1 MRKVTRSPLRSHCC
15 SQDRRSSPPTRKPR
29 AEPITSPVL
38 RRTSR
43 RSNRRRAAD
52 GDRIAG
58 LALFAS
64 AVGFDA
70 GVVPAGK

>member
-1 MRKVTRSPLRSHCC
+1 
-15 SQDRRSSPPTRKPR
+15 
-29 AEPITSPVL
+29 VL

-43 RSNRRRAAD
+43 RSNRRLAAD
-52 GDRIAG
+52 GDLIAG
-58 LALFAS
+58 LDSPAC

>member
-1 MRKVTRSPLRSHCC
+1 MRKVTLTLAIALLFAGAAVLT
-15 SQDRRSSPPTRKPR
+15 PTRKPR
-29 AEPITSPVL
+29 AGPITSPVQ

-43 RSNRRRAAD
+43 RSNRRLAAD
-52 GDRIAG
+52 GDLIAG
-58 LALFAS
+58 LDSSAR

>member
-1 MRKVTRSPLRSHCC
+1 MRKVTLTLAIALLFAGSAVLTADA
-15 SQDRRSSPPTRKPR
+15 Q
-29 AEPITSPVL
+29 TSRGANNIPVL

-52 GDRIAG
+52 GDLIAG

>member
-1 MRKVTRSPLRSHCC
+1 MRKVTLTLAIALLFAGAAVLT
-15 SQDRRSSPPTRKPR
+15 PTRKPR
-29 AEPITSPVL
+29 AGPITSPVL